1 MITLITLKNI
11 QSQLPENIFVRV
23 SKSYIVNIKH
33 VSSPD
38 NNDVIIG
45 KHEIAIGG
53 VYRNEL
59 FERFVEKKMINR

>member
-1 MITLITLKNI
+1 
-11 QSQLPENIFVRV
+11 LPENIFVRV
-23 SKSYIVNIKH
+23 SKSYIVNIEH
-33 VSSPD
+33 VSSLD

-59 FERFVEKKMINR
+59 FRRFVEKKMING